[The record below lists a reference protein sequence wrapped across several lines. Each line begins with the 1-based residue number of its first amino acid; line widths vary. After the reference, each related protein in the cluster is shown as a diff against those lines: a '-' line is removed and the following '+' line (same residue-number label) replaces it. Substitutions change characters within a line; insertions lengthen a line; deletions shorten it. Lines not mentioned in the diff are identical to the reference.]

1 MPTLLDI
8 RRRVRSVKNTQQI
21 TRAMKMVAA
30 ARLRGAQERIF
41 NARPYANQM
50 LTLLSS
56 LAARTEQRAHPL
68 LAERPVERI
77 LLVLITADRGLC
89 GAFNANLLRAAQN
102 YLEENRDRQVSLV
115 TVGRKG
121 RDHFRRRPVK
131 LTGEYVGV
139 FSHLQFNHAQEIAK
153 LIIDQYTQ
161 QAVDAV
167 DLLYNEFKSVLTQ
180 RVRVERYLPLKP
192 LEPAAGEP
200 RTSPVPARVG
210 PPETPPSG
218 ARYGASTVRGVGE
231 AVEQGAVRGEAL
243 IDYIYEQP
251 PEEIFNVLLPR
262 YVETEVYRALLE
274 SQAAELAAKMTAM
287 DTATNNAT
295 EMIDSLTLHMNRV
308 RQAGITREIIEV
320 VSGAAAQ

>member
-8 RRRVRSVKNTQQI
+8 RRRIRSVKSTQQI

-56 LAARTEQRAHPL
+56 LAARTEQRTHPL
-68 LAERPVERI
+68 LAERPVEKV

-89 GAFNANLLRAAQN
+89 GAFNTNLLRAAQN
-102 YLEENRDRQVSLV
+102 YLEENQQRQVSV
-115 TVGRKG
+115 IAVGRKG
-121 RDHFRRRPVK
+121 RDHYRKSPVK
-131 LTGEYVGV
+131 LAGEYVGV
-139 FSHLQFNHAQEIAK
+139 FSRLNFSHAQEVAK

-161 QAVDAV
+161 QDVDAV
-167 DLLYNEFKSVLTQ
+167 DFLYNEFKSILSQ
-180 RVRVERYLPLKP
+180 RVRVERYLPIKP
-192 LEPAAGEP
+192 LQPA
-200 RTSPVPARVG
+200 
-210 PPETPPSG
+210 
-218 ARYGASTVRGVGE
+218 
-231 AVEQGAVRGEAL
+231 QGEAL

-251 PEEIFNVLLPR
+251 PAEIFSALLPR
-262 YVETEVYRALLE
+262 YVEIEVYRALLE

-287 DTATNNAT
+287 DAATNNAA

-308 RQAGITREIIEV
+308 RQAAITREIIEV
-320 VSGAAAQ
+320 VSGAAGV